1 MNPERFGLEQRH
13 WTTLVEIA
21 VKPLQIVGCTISFF
35 GSRARGDFQRF
46 SDLDLLVEGEVPAAT
61 LSLIR
66 EALDESNLPFR
77 VDLVLFKDLA
87 ESYQAGALRDKVE
100 IAVRDSVS

>member
-13 WTTLVEIA
+13 WTTLLEIA
-21 VKPLQIVGCTISFF
+21 VKPLQKVGCTISFF

-46 SDLDLLVEGEVPAAT
+46 SDLDLLVEGEVPAPT

-87 ESYQAGALRDKVE
+87 ESYQVGVLRDKVE
-100 IAVRDSVS
+100 IASRDSVS